1 MTPAERQRLVT
12 DRRKAAGLVQVRRWV
27 PAHAEAD
34 VSAAIDKAVNDAAQA
49 PTGDKGETE

>member
-12 DRRKAAGLVQVRRWV
+12 ERRKASGMVQVRRWV
-27 PAHAEAD
+27 PAHAEAA
-34 VSAAIDKAVNDAAQA
+34 VRAAIDKAVNDAAQA